1 MEKVFRDIGLDDQ
14 RRMEAIADLRGD
26 TCLSSQETYIAQE
39 IHEQANI
46 AMRNYHRKLLG

>member
-1 MEKVFRDIGLDDQ
+1 VLRDIGLDEQ
-14 RRMEAIADLRGD
+14 RRMEALADLRGD
-26 TCLSSQETYIAQE
+26 TSLSSQETYIAQE